1 MDQRLFAYTLNKTL
15 FLWLGLSCST
25 FAFSEYSAPTPPGV
39 ILSAQEK
46 VFLQNHTEIALGTD
60 SSWEPFVIV
69 NPNGRISG
77 YDADILQKI
86 NQLTG
91 ANFTLTA
98 GQWPDMQAKAKSRE
112 IDGLSTGTAIQERR
126 SYLNFSVP
134 YLTLQKSVFTSSGNP
149 LLIQNRA
156 DLQQKTLV
164 VQKGNLADRELAE
177 QFKQSHILYVDTVEE
192 LFSSISTGAADATFG
207 NGATLYL
214 ANKLGMPYLHVAFHL
229 PQKLNLVFGV
239 RKEWPE
245 AISILNKGLAALEA
259 HEKTGIQTRWFSQQ
273 PPLADNKSANDL
285 INLSD
290 DEKSI
295 ILQQSTL
302 RMCVDPHW
310 PPFSNINQEG
320 KYEGISA
327 DIAETIRQRLG
338 VNLTL
343 IPSSSWNESIAFIHD
358 KKCDII
364 TTIHPTEARKEFL
377 NFTQTLFTSPIVL
390 ATRLDQFFI
399 SDLKKITDQSIAI
412 IKNSAAVTLVKNK
425 YPQINLIE
433 VLSVKEG
440 LTLLSEKKVFG
451 YIDSLEVIAYN
462 VNKSHYVN
470 LKISST
476 LPIEYDIAIGIRKD
490 WPEWIPL
497 INKAIQSISSEQHQK
512 IHNTWIGISYEN
524 SFDYT
529 WLGSILAVITL
540 CTGIL
545 VYRNREVTKYNRKL
559 ELLNQKLAKQATT
572 DQLTGLPNRYLL
584 DQEIQ
589 IVIASAK
596 RYNEPVSMVLFDL
609 DFFKHINDEY
619 GHQIG
624 DEILIQVS
632 HDMDIFTRDADVLG
646 RWGGEE
652 FLLVCPKTTLD
663 GAYYL
668 ANKIRVRIQQQ
679 LFLSDI
685 KITLSAGA
693 AELREDENYGSLLKR
708 LDEALY
714 IAKDTGRNKVTC
726 SNT

>member
-1 MDQRLFAYTLNKTL
+1 MDQRLFAYKLSKVL
-15 FLWLGLSCST
+15 FLWLGLTCSA
-25 FAFSEYSAPTPPGV
+25 FVFSEYSSPNPHSV

-46 VFLQNHTEIALGTD
+46 IFLQNHPEITLGTD
-60 SSWEPFVIV
+60 ASWEPFVIV
-69 NPNGRISG
+69 NPNGHISG
-77 YDADILQKI
+77 YDADILRKI

-98 GQWPDMQAKAKSRE
+98 GQWTDMQVSAQSRE
-112 IDGLSTGTAIQERR
+112 IDGLSTGTAVQKRR

-149 LLIQNRA
+149 LLIQSPA
-156 DLQQKTLV
+156 DLRHKTLV
-164 VQKGNLADRELAE
+164 IQKGNLADIELAK
-177 QFKQSHILYVDTVEE
+177 QFKESRILYVDTVEE
-192 LFSSISTGAADATFG
+192 LFSAISTGAADATFG

-214 ANKLGMPYLHVAFHL
+214 ANKLGMPYLHIAFHL

-245 AISILNKGLAALEA
+245 AVSILNKGLAALKA
-259 HEKTGIQTRWFSQQ
+259 HERIRIQTQWFSQQ
-273 PPLADNKSANDL
+273 PLVDNKPKDDV
-285 INLSD
+285 INFSE

-295 ILQQSTL
+295 IHQQPTL
-302 RMCVDPHW
+302 KMCVGPQW
-310 PPFSNINQEG
+310 LPFSSINKEG

-327 DIAETIRQRLG
+327 DLVDVIRQRLD
-338 VNLTL
+338 VNFSL
-343 IPSSSWNESIAFIHD
+343 IPTSHWNESIALIKD

-364 TTIHPTEARKEFL
+364 TTINPTDARKEFL

-399 SDLKKITDQSIAI
+399 SDLSKITDQSIAI
-412 IKNSAAVTLVKNK
+412 IKNSAAALLVNNK

-433 VLSVKEG
+433 VLSVQEG
-440 LTLLSEKKVFG
+440 LKLLSEKKVFG

-462 VNKSHYVN
+462 VKKSNYVN

-476 LPIEYDIAIGIRKD
+476 LPIEFDIAIGIRKD

-497 INKAIQSISSEQHQK
+497 MNKAIQSISSEQHQK
-512 IHNTWIGISYEN
+512 IQNSWIGITYDN
-524 SFDYT
+524 PFNYT
-529 WLGSILAVITL
+529 WLGSILAVITS
-540 CTGIL
+540 CVFVL

-559 ELLNQKLAKQATT
+559 EVLNQKLAKQATT

-596 RYNEPVSMVLFDL
+596 RYNEPVSMALFDL
-609 DFFKHINDEY
+609 DFFKNINDQY
-619 GHQIG
+619 GHQTG

-632 HDMDIFTRDADVLG
+632 HEMDTFTRNSDVLG

-663 GAYYL
+663 GACNL
-668 ANKIRVRIQQQ
+668 ANKVRLHIQQQ

-685 KITLSAGA
+685 KITLSAGV
-693 AELREDENYGSLLKR
+693 AELREDEDYGSLLKR
-708 LDEALY
+708 LDELLY
-714 IAKDTGRNKVTC
+714 SAKDTGRNKVTR
-726 SNT
+726 SKD